1 MRAAQLR
8 LTRVGLVCALLC
20 VGAGVVQAQCR
31 QALALGL
38 DVSGSVDAREYRLQ
52 MDGLAAAL
60 DSAKVRQALM
70 VMPGAPVDLLV
81 YEWSGPEDPT
91 VILPWTTVADPPT
104 LDAIIGQ
111 LRATERRQATPG
123 TALGLAMREG
133 VKHLE
138 SRAHC
143 WKRTLDLSG
152 DGKSNLG
159 PRPVDVKPE
168 IAPTG
173 ITINALVIGA
183 DAPAL
188 GDIRQA
194 EISGLSAYFQHS
206 VIVGS
211 DSFVETALG
220 FEDYAAAMARKLERE
235 LETLMLGAPEVDA
248 VPFRAATARVSP
260 RGHLRPPLYLAERMG
275 GDQ

>member
-1 MRAAQLR
+1 MRALAL
-8 LTRVGLVCALLC
+8 ALL
-20 VGAGVVQAQCR
+20 VGFWGAASEAACR

-52 MDGLAAAL
+52 MEGLAAAL
-60 DSAKVRQALM
+60 NTAKVRQALLIL
-70 VMPGAPVDLLV
+70 PDTPVHLLV

-91 VILPWTTVADPPT
+91 VVLPWTAVTGPQV
-104 LDAIIGQ
+104 LNGIIGH
-111 LRATERRQATPG
+111 LRKLERRNATPG

-133 VKHLE
+133 VAHLNE
-138 SRAHC
+138 RRDC
-143 WKRTLDLSG
+143 WKLTLDLSG

-159 PRPVDVKPE
+159 PRPVDIKPE
-168 IAPTG
+168 IEPTG
-173 ITINALVIGA
+173 ITVNALVIGA

-188 GDIRQA
+188 GDVRQA
-194 EISGLSAYFQHS
+194 EISGLSAYFHAN

-235 LETLMLGAPEVDA
+235 LETLILGAAPDPA
-248 VPFRAATARVSP
+248 
-260 RGHLRPPLYLAERMG
+260 LAPVVR
-275 GDQ
+275 Q